1 MVTIPYTLGPA
12 DDWDP
17 QGYEEEEEDMIAPGM
32 HVLDEDEDEEDLAVE
47 EDPGLIED
55 PELAVLDDDDDDE
68 DEEDEDEI
76 DEESSFKDLEKDA
89 LEELEELEDLVL
101 QSERETL
108 KLTDFAEEE

>member
-32 HVLDEDEDEEDLAVE
+32 HVLDEDEEEEDDDELSDADAGLVNE
-47 EDPGLIED
+47 PVLEDIE
-55 PELAVLDDDDDDE
+55 DE
-68 DEEDEDEI
+68 DEEEEI

-89 LEELEELEDLVL
+89 LAELEELEDLVL

-108 KLTDFAEEE
+108 KLTDFTEEE

>member
-32 HVLDEDEDEEDLAVE
+32 HVLEEDEE
-47 EDPGLIED
+47 EDD
-55 PELAVLDDDDDDE
+55 DELADADAGLVNEPVLDDVV
-68 DEEDEDEI
+68 DEE
-76 DEESSFKDLEKDA
+76 EEEMNEGSSFKDLEKDA
-89 LEELEELEDLVL
+89 LTELEELEGLVL

-108 KLTDFAEEE
+108 KLTDFTEEE

>member
-1 MVTIPYTLGPA
+1 MVTLPYTLGPA

-32 HVLDEDEDEEDLAVE
+32 HVLDEDEDEEEDLAVE
-47 EDPGLIED
+47 DDPGLIED
-55 PELAVLDDDDDDE
+55 PELAVLDEDE
-68 DEEDEDEI
+68 DEEEEEEEI

-89 LEELEELEDLVL
+89 LEELDELEDLVL

>member
-32 HVLDEDEDEEDLAVE
+32 HVLEEDEEE
-47 EDPGLIED
+47 EDDELADADAGLINEPVLED
-55 PELAVLDDDDDDE
+55 I
-68 DEEDEDEI
+68 EEEEEEI

-89 LEELEELEDLVL
+89 LAELEELEGLVL

-108 KLTDFAEEE
+108 KLTDFTEEE